1 MESVLRLRGKG
12 KVPHWATGN
21 DSNRQTKVE
30 WLLHA
35 RQGEVL
41 QQPYPEVFMLLFH
54 R

>member
-30 WLLHA
+30 WPPHA
-35 RQGEVL
+35 RRGEGL
-41 QQPYPEVFMLLFH
+41 QQPYLEPFMSFH